1 MSQTTSSNNIRTN
14 KRTFVLHFERYVQE
28 SAYAEVEAG
37 SLAEAAEI
45 ARNMTWD
52 DVDGLDFHV
61 DEVVDDAIRLYSI
74 ASEDDK
80 ERISVSN
87 VEDDRSKVLS
97 IEACSLIDDQYGD
110 RIQHASDIGLAG
122 NGNSEALARLQ
133 GVVASLSC
141 KTTEDFVRLFRI
153 VRCIRGAGGTPS
165 PIHASSWMAHIGTL
179 GRLRAARGGDLP
191 NELQG
196 KEELIAWMGSVAEVA
211 ALSARIPIDG
221 TSARQSANL

>member
-1 MSQTTSSNNIRTN
+1 MSQEVSSNSIQTD

-80 ERISVSN
+80 ERISVSD
-87 VEDDRSKVLS
+87 VEDDRSKVLR
-97 IEACSLIDDQYGD
+97 IEACSLIHDQYGD
-110 RIQHASDIGLAG
+110 RIQHASDIELARHG
-122 NGNSEALARLQ
+122 DAKALARLQ
-133 GVVASLSC
+133 GVVASLNC

-153 VRCIRGAGGTPS
+153 VRCILSAGRTPS
-165 PIHASSWMAHIGTL
+165 PGHASSWLSHVGSFRRFMAEQ
-179 GRLRAARGGDLP
+179 GGDLSD
-191 NELQG
+191 ELRG
-196 KEELIAWMGSVAEVA
+196 MEDLIASMESMAEKA
-211 ALSARIPIDG
+211 ALSVGIHLDG
-221 TSARQSANL
+221 ASARRLANL